1 MSVFWKVASGS
12 ELSGVNVWR
21 IGGIGTVVW
30 GVWDKGWPSWQSVA
44 AGATFVEGSS
54 G

>member
-12 ELSGVNVWR
+12 ELSGVNDWVT
-21 IGGIGTVVW
+21 GGIGPMIRVV
-30 GVWDKGWPSWQSVA
+30 GGKGWPIWQSVA